1 MSAASSA
8 AAPPRQ
14 PAAAPRPASAAAS
27 GLTAPLRALGLTA
40 VLGNVLGV
48 AFLWDVPSPYRPGD
62 VAAWLA
68 GAQAQPWLTVASAWS
83 FVVGL
88 VALAAFLV
96 LLSLAVGPRASAPG
110 WVHAGAALAG
120 FGALLNAAGC
130 FGPAVAVRFLPPGE
144 AGAAAGLALLSL
156 TLHLDAHFNLV
167 LGLGLLAINLG
178 VGAGAGWPRWLR
190 ALGLLAGLASL
201 PVALQFWSDPFA
213 KLLALSGPLWLAW
226 FTAVAVRGAP
236 GPAAAGR

>member
-1 MSAASSA
+1 MTIRAA
-8 AAPPRQ
+8 AAPLSA
-14 PAAAPRPASAAAS
+14 PAPGPAGALLPTAWPGLAGAA
-27 GLTAPLRALGLTA
+27 RALGLTA
-40 VLGNVLGV
+40 VAGNVLGV

-68 GAQAQPWLTVASAWS
+68 GSQAQPLLTILSSWS

-96 LLSLAVGPRASAPG
+96 LLALAAAPRARAPG
-110 WVHAGAALAG
+110 WVVAGALLAA

-144 AGAAAGLALLSL
+144 AGQAVGLALLAV

-178 VGAGAGWPRWLR
+178 AGEGLGWPRWLR
-190 ALGLLAGLASL
+190 ALGVLAGLASL

-213 KLLALSGPLWLAW
+213 KLLAISGPLWLAW
-226 FTAVAVRGAP
+226 FTAVALRGPWAP
-236 GPAAAGR
+236 AGR